1 MRKIVVTEFVSLD
14 GVIEEP
20 QNWSFPY
27 WDDDIAKVKHDE
39 LFESDAQ
46 LLGRIT
52 YEGFAASWPERKD
65 EGGYAHRINDLP
77 KYVVSESLK
86 KAEWNNSHI
95 INKNILQEIA
105 KLKEE
110 EGKVILIHGSA
121 TLVNKLLQAGL
132 IDEIRLLVY
141 PIVLGKGKRLFWEET
156 EAKLELVKS
165 KSFSKGVVLL
175 TYTPKI

>member
-1 MRKIVVTEFVSLD
+1 MRKIVVTEFVTLD
-14 GVIEEP
+14 GVMEDP

-27 WDDDIAKVKHDE
+27 WEDDIAKVKHDE
-39 LFESDAQ
+39 LFASDAQ

-52 YEGFAASWPERKD
+52 YEGFAAAWPGRKD
-65 EGGYAHRINDLP
+65 EEGYADRINNLP

-95 INKNILQEIA
+95 INKDILQEIA
-105 KLKEE
+105 KLKED
-110 EGKVILIHGSA
+110 EGKDILIHGSA

-132 IDEIRLLVY
+132 VDEVRLLVY
-141 PIVLGKGKRLFWEET
+141 PVVLGKGKRLFWEET
-156 EAKLELVKS
+156 EVKLELTNS
-165 KSFSKGVVLL
+165 RSFSKGVVLL